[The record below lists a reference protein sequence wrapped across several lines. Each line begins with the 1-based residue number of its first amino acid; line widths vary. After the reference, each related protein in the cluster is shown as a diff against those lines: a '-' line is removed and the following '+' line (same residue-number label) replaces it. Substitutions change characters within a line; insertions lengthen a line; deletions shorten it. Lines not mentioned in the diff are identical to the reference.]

1 MFSTLWSFSWNLTY
15 LLLSRVSLS
24 SDINSATHG
33 LLVTKWLPD
42 REKVGCSSWHCR
54 LLMMLWLVNQK
65 KWKRSPLYFLCH
77 FPAISISFE
86 YLCLISGLSLISFL
100 IQFIVRHGSGEPETS
115 YFCCNISRLLGPSVD
130 TVFSLLFAEFYLY
143 LICCW
148 AKGLFILQV
157 HMQPKVLQKET
168 TIRIIL

>member
-86 YLCLISGLSLISFL
+86 YLCLISGLKLSFL

-130 TVFSLLFAEFYLY
+130 TVFSLLFSSLSFTFTSSVAELKVYLY
-143 LICCW
+143 CRCTCS
-148 AKGLFILQV
+148 
-157 HMQPKVLQKET
+157 PKCFKKKQQ
-168 TIRIIL
+168 